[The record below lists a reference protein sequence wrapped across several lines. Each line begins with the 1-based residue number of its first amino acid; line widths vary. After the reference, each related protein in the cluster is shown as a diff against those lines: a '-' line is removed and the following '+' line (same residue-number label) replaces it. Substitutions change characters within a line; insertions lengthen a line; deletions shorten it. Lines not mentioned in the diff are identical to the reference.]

1 MTYILIALGVVVLLW
16 VVGLVIQRL
25 DKQARERLIKQNM
38 EQRRREE
45 EARERA
51 NRPSFM
57 R

>member
-1 MTYILIALGVVVLLW
+1 MTYILIALGVVALLW
-16 VVGLVIQRL
+16 LVGLVIQQL
-25 DKQARERLIKQNM
+25 DRRARERLIKKNQ

-45 EARERA
+45 EAQERA

>member
-1 MTYILIALGVVVLLW
+1 MTYILIALGVVALLW
-16 VVGLVIQRL
+16 LVGLVIQQL
-25 DKQARERLIKQNM
+25 DRRARERLIKKNQ

-45 EARERA
+45 EAKERA